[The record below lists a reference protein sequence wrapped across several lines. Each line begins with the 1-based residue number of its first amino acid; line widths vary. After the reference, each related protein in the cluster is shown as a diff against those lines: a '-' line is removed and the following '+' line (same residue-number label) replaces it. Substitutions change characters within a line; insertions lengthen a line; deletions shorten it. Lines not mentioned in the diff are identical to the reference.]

1 MNYEKA
7 IQTAF
12 REVSDELAAR
22 ATLTEQLEA
31 QRRLVA
37 ASERVYNMSDERY
50 KAGIDSFLSVL
61 DAQRELYVAQQN
73 EIQTERQRLTNLVN
87 LYRVLGG
94 GSFGEDEVR

>member
-1 MNYEKA
+1 MTLPVFQGGRNKANLELAEIRKESAIVNYEKA

-37 ASERVYNMSDERY
+37 ASERVYNMSDGR
-50 KAGIDSFLSVL
+50 
-61 DAQRELYVAQQN
+61 
-73 EIQTERQRLTNLVN
+73 
-87 LYRVLGG
+87 
-94 GSFGEDEVR
+94 